1 MPRASTR
8 STRSSAGAASTR
20 SASGGGGARASTT
33 TSRASSAAAAAH
45 HNADIPDETPD
56 NALRTQVAAVFR
68 DAQRTTA
75 THRKLA
81 VTLRKIQ
88 EACCYEPTSVRKP
101 SGGAGAGGGSASIA
115 DFDEDDFNAEF
126 TRCALRVMPIK
137 KSEGVGEKTVR
148 FIGLFLR
155 HAVDKDNEVAGE
167 VDEDASTM
175 PETPGTRLTTQL
187 METALPLLA
196 GKDKFVRYRATQL
209 ISHIINSL
217 DAIDDDLFQKL
228 RAGLLKRIR
237 DKEAM
242 VRAQA
247 VLGLGR
253 LAGNQME
260 AEEGEDSDESDS
272 DGRDAGSAG
281 LLERLLEVLQND
293 PSADVRRSLLVNLP
307 ILPSTLPF
315 LLERARDQDA
325 ATRRAVYSRLLPALG
340 DFRHLSLSM
349 REKLLRW
356 GLRDRDENVRKAAG
370 RLFRERWIEDCAGT
384 APPAETGQPAEVSPP
399 NLDALLELL
408 ERIDVVNA
416 GGEHGV
422 GLEAMRGFWEGRPDY
437 REAMFFDDAFFET
450 LSAESVFVVRTFN
463 DFCRHEGGGK
473 FESLVEEKLPEVT
486 KVAFYLERYIKVL
499 VDAIQRAEEKQQQR
513 GESEESDEENEEE
526 DDEGDTAEQEFIV
539 EQLLHIVLTLDYSDE
554 VGRRKM
560 FSLLRQTLSIPQLPE
575 EVTKLTV
582 SALRDICAPDAA
594 GEKEFC
600 SIVLEAV
607 ADVHDTI
614 VDEAEGDDDGL
625 PENDDE
631 SFHSARSEVS
641 GDTTPTR
648 ANGGGGAG
656 GAGGKGGK
664 KGTPES
670 EEEAARKAIR
680 EIMINMKCLHIV
692 QCMLSNV
699 AGDLQQNDHL
709 VAMLNNLV
717 VPAVRSHEAPVRE
730 RGLVCLGLCSL
741 LDRSLAEEN
750 LTLFIHFFAKGHTE
764 LQITALH
771 ILTDIL
777 NVHGAQLLS
786 SNPALLKV
794 YVKALRSG
802 AKHPEVQAAAT
813 VAASKLLLG
822 RVVSDADVSA
832 ELLKTL
838 VIAYFEPASAG
849 NQSVRQALNYFL
861 PVFSYARAE
870 NQDLMRRVALDAL
883 HTLYN
888 VREGFD
894 DDDAD
899 IEDEMVSLSTIAA
912 CLVDWTDPRKCYSP
926 GGVGG
931 FGLAGIG
938 GGAGAG
944 GAGGL
949 AEAEKKNVPADVHL
963 DFAED
968 ILERLSGN
976 APKEEKKII
985 AALLGKLYVSP
996 ASSEDRTR
1004 DVYTIV
1010 SDAVDAQLLPDTA
1023 SRNALY
1029 KIHVSLGKIVNNL
1042 DAVAAAALSAAT
1054 AEKEAAMGGKYRRS
1068 VSRASSV
1075 AGDHAGGSASV
1086 GVSAAPSTTGRRS
1099 VSREEDD
1106 KTGVLPSLEEEG
1118 YDQDDD
1124 EEEEEVEDLKD
1135 VKIKEE
1141 DMDEDMDD
1149 DVSDAGTVVRNRMGT
1164 EMSSAGG
1171 DLDEEEEEEL

>member
-1 MPRASTR
+1 MPPRASTR
-8 STRSSAGAASTR
+8 STRSSAAGT
-20 SASGGGGARASTT
+20 RASTA
-33 TSRASSAAAAAH
+33 SRASSTNIDVPA
-45 HNADIPDETPD
+45 ETPD
-56 NALRTQVAAVFR
+56 NALRTQITAVFR

-88 EACCYEPTSVRKP
+88 EACCYEPTTTKK
-101 SGGAGAGGGSASIA
+101 SATAAAS
-115 DFDEDDFNAEF
+115 DFDEDDFNTELV
-126 TRCALRVMPIK
+126 RCVLRVMPIK
-137 KSEGVGEKTVR
+137 KSEGVGERTIR

-155 HAVDKDNEVAGE
+155 HAVDKDTELLGE
-167 VDEDASTM
+167 VDADASTM
-175 PETPGTRLTTQL
+175 PETPGTRLTGFL
-187 METALPLLA
+187 METILPLLTT
-196 GKDKFVRYRATQL
+196 KDKFVRYRSTQL

-228 RAGLLKRIR
+228 RSGLLRRIR

-253 LAGNQME
+253 LAGNPVE
-260 AEEGEDSDESDS
+260 AEPDSDDS
-272 DGRDAGSAG
+272 DNDASSG
-281 LLERLLEVLQND
+281 LLEKLLEVLQND

-307 ILPSTLPF
+307 ILPATLPF

-384 APPAETGQPAEVSPP
+384 PPPAESGQPAEVSPP

-408 ERIDVVNA
+408 ERIDVVNS
-416 GGEHGV
+416 GGENGV
-422 GLEAMRGFWEGRPDY
+422 ALEAMKGFWEGRPDY
-437 REAMFFDDAFFET
+437 REAMCFDDNFFET

-463 DFCRHEGGGK
+463 DFCQSEGNGK
-473 FESLVEEKLPEVT
+473 FQSLIEEKLPEVT

-499 VDAIQRAEEKQQQR
+499 IDAIKRAEEQ
-513 GESEESDEENEEE
+513 EADDEDEEE
-526 DDEGDTAEQEFIV
+526 DTVEQEFIV
-539 EQLLHIVLTLDYSDE
+539 EQLLYIALTLDYSDE

-560 FSLLRQTLSIPQLPE
+560 FALLRQTLSIPELPD

-582 SALRDICAPDAA
+582 NVLRDICAPDTA

-614 VDEAEGDDDGL
+614 VDDVPAE
-625 PENDDE
+625 DDE

-641 GDTTPTR
+641 RESTPTR
-648 ANGGGGAG
+648 R
-656 GAGGKGGK
+656 GKSN
-664 KGTPES
+664 TPELS
-670 EEEAARKAIR
+670 EEEAAKKAIK
-680 EIMINMKCLHIV
+680 EIVINMKCLHIV

-699 AGDLQQNDHL
+699 SGDLQQNDHL

-750 LTLFIHFFAKGHTE
+750 LTLFMHFFSKGHTA

-777 NVHGAQLLS
+777 NVHGAQLIS
-786 SNPALLKV
+786 SNPTLLKV
-794 YVKALRSG
+794 YIKALRSG

-813 VAASKLLLG
+813 VAVSKLLLG
-822 RVVSDADVSA
+822 RVVNDPDISA

-838 VIAYFEPASAG
+838 VIAYFEPASSG

-861 PVFSYARAE
+861 PVFCYSRPE

-888 VREGFD
+888 VREGFE

-926 GGVGG
+926 ES
-931 FGLAGIG
+931 
-938 GGAGAG
+938 GA
-944 GAGGL
+944 L
-949 AEAEKKNVPADVHL
+949 DAEKKYVNADVHL
-963 DFAED
+963 DFASD
-968 ILERLSGN
+968 ILERLGGN
-976 APKEEKKII
+976 VPSMPTHPVPFPFAFLLTPRHRRGKESHRRP
-985 AALLGKLYVSP
+985 L
-996 ASSEDRTR
+996 RQ
-1004 DVYTIV
+1004 
-1010 SDAVDAQLLPDTA
+1010 AVRLPYLVRGQDEG
-1023 SRNALY
+1023 
-1029 KIHVSLGKIVNNL
+1029 SLRPRLRG
-1042 DAVAAAALSAAT
+1042 
-1054 AEKEAAMGGKYRRS
+1054 
-1068 VSRASSV
+1068 
-1075 AGDHAGGSASV
+1075 
-1086 GVSAAPSTTGRRS
+1086 
-1099 VSREEDD
+1099 SREPAPVRCHQPELALQDPRQPRENRQQPGHGRGSGRGRQVPQEHEQGEFDWAGRSHGDRGEDD
-1106 KTGVLPSLEEEG
+1106 HP
-1118 YDQDDD
+1118 
-1124 EEEEEVEDLKD
+1124 
-1135 VKIKEE
+1135 
-1141 DMDEDMDD
+1141 
-1149 DVSDAGTVVRNRMGT
+1149 A
-1164 EMSSAGG
+1164 
-1171 DLDEEEEEEL
+1171 

>member
-1 MPRASTR
+1 MPARASTR
-8 STRSSAGAASTR
+8 STRSSAGAPAKASST
-20 SASGGGGARASTT
+20 RASTA
-33 TSRASSAAAAAH
+33 SRASSIA
-45 HNADIPDETPD
+45 NTDIPPETPD

-68 DAQRTTA
+68 EAQRTTA
-75 THRKLA
+75 SHRKLA
-81 VTLRKIQ
+81 VTLRKLQ
-88 EACCYEPTSVRKP
+88 EACCFEPTSVKK
-101 SGGAGAGGGSASIA
+101 SASA
-115 DFDEDDFNAEF
+115 AASDFDEDDFNTEF
-126 TRCALRVMPIK
+126 VRCVLRVMPIK
-137 KSEGVGEKTVR
+137 KSEGVGEKTIR

-155 HAVDKDNEVAGE
+155 HAVDKDNEAMGE
-167 VDEDASTM
+167 LDGDASTM
-175 PETPGTRLTTQL
+175 PETPGTRLTSHL
-187 METALPLLA
+187 METILPLLVA
-196 GKDKFVRYRATQL
+196 KDKFVRYRSTQL

-228 RAGLLKRIR
+228 RSGLLKRIR

-253 LAGNQME
+253 LAGNQIE
-260 AEEGEDSDESDS
+260 ADPDSEDSDN
-272 DGRDAGSAG
+272 DAGSG
-281 LLERLLEVLQND
+281 LLDRLLEVLQND

-307 ILPSTLPF
+307 ILPATLPF

-384 APPAETGQPAEVSPP
+384 PPPAETGQPAEVSPP

-408 ERIDVVNA
+408 ERIDVVNS
-416 GGEHGV
+416 GGENGV
-422 GLEAMRGFWEGRPDY
+422 ALEAMRGFWEGRPDY

-463 DFCRHEGGGK
+463 DFCRSEGDGK
-473 FESLVEEKLPEVT
+473 FESLIEEKLPEVT

-499 VDAIQRAEEKQQQR
+499 IDAVKRAEEQ
-513 GESEESDEENEEE
+513 EVVDDEEDEE
-526 DDEGDTAEQEFIV
+526 DTAEQEFIV
-539 EQLLHIVLTLDYSDE
+539 EQLLHIALTLDYSDE

-560 FSLLRQTLSIPQLPE
+560 FALLRQTLSIAELPE

-582 SALRDICAPDAA
+582 AVLRDICAPDAA

-614 VDEAEGDDDGL
+614 VDDLPDD
-625 PENDDE
+625 NDDE

-641 GDTTPTR
+641 GDSTPTKR
-648 ANGGGGAG
+648 
-656 GAGGKGGK
+656 GKAK
-664 KGTPES
+664 TPELS
-670 EEEAARKAIR
+670 EEEAAKKAIR

-699 AGDLQQNDHL
+699 LGDLQQNDHL

-750 LTLFIHFFAKGHTE
+750 LTLFMHFFSKGHTA

-786 SNPALLKV
+786 SNPTLLKV
-794 YVKALRSG
+794 YIKALRSG

-822 RVVSDADVSA
+822 RVVSDRDVSA

-838 VIAYFEPASAG
+838 VIAHFEPASAG

-861 PVFSYARAE
+861 PVFCFSRAE
-870 NQDLMRRVALDAL
+870 NQDLMRAVALDAL

-899 IEDEMVSLSTIAA
+899 IEDEMVSLSTIGA
-912 CLVDWTDPRKCYSP
+912 CLVDWTDPRKCFSP
-926 GGVGG
+926 
-931 FGLAGIG
+931 A
-938 GGAGAG
+938 AGAG
-944 GAGGL
+944 GVGSV
-949 AEAEKKNVPADVHL
+949 EKHVNADVHL
-963 DFAED
+963 EFARD
-968 ILERLSGN
+968 AIERLDGN
-976 APKEEKKII
+976 APSKT
-985 AALLGKLYVSP
+985 SP
-996 ASSEDRTR
+996 FPLHTNGTQ
-1004 DVYTIV
+1004 VY
-1010 SDAVDAQLLPDTA
+1010 
-1023 SRNALY
+1023 
-1029 KIHVSLGKIVNNL
+1029 
-1042 DAVAAAALSAAT
+1042 
-1054 AEKEAAMGGKYRRS
+1054 
-1068 VSRASSV
+1068 
-1075 AGDHAGGSASV
+1075 
-1086 GVSAAPSTTGRRS
+1086 
-1099 VSREEDD
+1099 
-1106 KTGVLPSLEEEG
+1106 
-1118 YDQDDD
+1118 
-1124 EEEEEVEDLKD
+1124 
-1135 VKIKEE
+1135 
-1141 DMDEDMDD
+1141 
-1149 DVSDAGTVVRNRMGT
+1149 
-1164 EMSSAGG
+1164 
-1171 DLDEEEEEEL
+1171 

>member
-1 MPRASTR
+1 MPARASTR
-8 STRSSAGAASTR
+8 STRSSAGAPAKAPS
-20 SASGGGGARASTT
+20 ARASTA
-33 TSRASSAAAAAH
+33 SRASSTA
-45 HNADIPDETPD
+45 NVDIPSETPD
-56 NALRTQVAAVFR
+56 NALRAQVAAVFR
-68 DAQRTTA
+68 EAQRTTA
-75 THRKLA
+75 SHRKLA
-81 VTLRKIQ
+81 VTLRKLQ
-88 EACCYEPTSVRKP
+88 EACCFEPTSVKK
-101 SGGAGAGGGSASIA
+101 SATNTTA
-115 DFDEDDFNAEF
+115 DFDEDDFNTEF
-126 TRCALRVMPIK
+126 VRCVLRVMPIK
-137 KSEGVGEKTVR
+137 KSEGVGEKTIR

-155 HAVDKDNEVAGE
+155 HAVDKDNEAMGE
-167 VDEDASTM
+167 LDGDASTM
-175 PETPGTRLTTQL
+175 PETPGTRLTSHL
-187 METALPLLA
+187 METILPLLA
-196 GKDKFVRYRATQL
+196 AKDKFVRYRSTQL

-228 RAGLLKRIR
+228 RSGLLKRIR

-253 LAGNQME
+253 LAGNQIE
-260 AEEGEDSDESDS
+260 ADPDSEDSDDDS
-272 DGRDAGSAG
+272 GSG
-281 LLERLLEVLQND
+281 LLDRLLEVLQND

-307 ILPSTLPF
+307 ILPATLPF

-384 APPAETGQPAEVSPP
+384 PPPAETGQPAEVSPP

-408 ERIDVVNA
+408 ERIDVVNS
-416 GGEHGV
+416 GGENGV
-422 GLEAMRGFWEGRPDY
+422 ALEAMRGFWEGRPDY

-463 DFCRHEGGGK
+463 DFCRNEGDGK
-473 FESLVEEKLPEVT
+473 FESLIEEKLPEVT

-499 VDAIQRAEEKQQQR
+499 IDAVKRAEEQ
-513 GESEESDEENEEE
+513 EVDEDEEDEE
-526 DDEGDTAEQEFIV
+526 DTAEQEFIV
-539 EQLLHIVLTLDYSDE
+539 EQLLHIALTLDYSDE

-560 FSLLRQTLSIPQLPE
+560 FALLRQTLSIPELPE

-582 SALRDICAPDAA
+582 AVLRDICAPDAA

-614 VDEAEGDDDGL
+614 VDDLPDD
-625 PENDDE
+625 NDDE

-641 GDTTPTR
+641 GDSTPTKR
-648 ANGGGGAG
+648 
-656 GAGGKGGK
+656 GKAK
-664 KGTPES
+664 TPELS
-670 EEEAARKAIR
+670 EEEAAKKAIR

-699 AGDLQQNDHL
+699 LGDLQQNDHL

-750 LTLFIHFFAKGHTE
+750 LTLFMHFFSKGHTA

-786 SNPALLKV
+786 SNPTLLKV
-794 YVKALRSG
+794 YIKALRSG

-822 RVVSDADVSA
+822 RVVSDREVSA

-838 VIAYFEPASAG
+838 VIAHFEPASAG

-861 PVFSYARAE
+861 PVFCFSRAE
-870 NQDLMRRVALDAL
+870 NQDLMRAVALDAL

-899 IEDEMVSLSTIAA
+899 IEDEMVSLSTIGA
-912 CLVDWTDPRKCYSP
+912 CLVDWTDPRKCFSP
-926 GGVGG
+926 
-931 FGLAGIG
+931 A
-938 GGAGAG
+938 AGAG
-944 GAGGL
+944 GLGAV
-949 AEAEKKNVPADVHL
+949 EKHVNADVHL
-963 DFAED
+963 EFARD
-968 ILERLSGN
+968 VIERLGGN
-976 APKEEKKII
+976 APSKKPPYPFWF
-985 AALLGKLYVSP
+985 KH
-996 ASSEDRTR
+996 R
-1004 DVYTIV
+1004 
-1010 SDAVDAQLLPDTA
+1010 
-1023 SRNALY
+1023 
-1029 KIHVSLGKIVNNL
+1029 
-1042 DAVAAAALSAAT
+1042 
-1054 AEKEAAMGGKYRRS
+1054 
-1068 VSRASSV
+1068 
-1075 AGDHAGGSASV
+1075 
-1086 GVSAAPSTTGRRS
+1086 
-1099 VSREEDD
+1099 
-1106 KTGVLPSLEEEG
+1106 
-1118 YDQDDD
+1118 
-1124 EEEEEVEDLKD
+1124 
-1135 VKIKEE
+1135 
-1141 DMDEDMDD
+1141 
-1149 DVSDAGTVVRNRMGT
+1149 
-1164 EMSSAGG
+1164 
-1171 DLDEEEEEEL
+1171 